1 MNQWFISTSAA
12 FNPNIKMP
20 NSASFISSD
29 KKKEIL
35 KTIDVLSFFHE
46 STLERLAQESKEIPL
61 KPETVVF
68 NEGDPGSAMYIVLEG
83 EILIYQGDKSLTSMM
98 PGTFFGEMSL
108 IESRPRTA
116 GARALVSS
124 VLLEISETQF
134 QEYFATQPRALMA
147 IMKTLSARSR
157 KISTGLAS
165 STVSKTE
172 SNAGD
177 PLQHAIP
184 SLDEYYREVLVF
196 HPQTFQFIKAN
207 SLACVDTGFT
217 PEEIKQKTFIELAP
231 NMDPKKLSQMC
242 DSLINKIRP
251 MVSFETAFNRKDGSS
266 YPAECKL
273 QLVEPK
279 DSDSE
284 ILVWVQ
290 DLTERKQMENTIRQ
304 MAYYDSLTGLPN
316 RNLLNDRLAVAL
328 ANASRSN
335 QKVAILFLD
344 LDHFKTINDSLGHDA
359 GDHLLQQVSLRIK
372 KTLRKQDTIAR
383 MGGDEFIILIPGL
396 TDTDH
401 TARLAEKILDA
412 VTPVFKIGDN
422 ELYIGCS
429 IGISIFPD
437 DGMEI
442 KTLLKNSDL
451 AMYRAKEKGRNTFQ
465 LYTPAM
471 NFKAMERLAVE
482 KNLRKALDRE
492 EFELYYQP
500 KINLKSGQIAGME
513 ALIRWDSP
521 ELGMVMPNQFI
532 PIAEEIRLIIQMG
545 HWVLITACRQ
555 AKMWQE
561 AGLPQIPMSVN
572 LSVVQFTHPNL
583 VSEIRKI
590 LKQTNIPPHLLE
602 LEVTESVLMQD
613 TTLAVSILK
622 KLSELGIKIS
632 IDDFGT
638 GFSSLNYLKNLPL
651 DYLKIDQTFIKDF
664 NLRTNYA
671 ITKAIVTL
679 AQSLDMKTI
688 AEGVETEEQRKFLM
702 ELNCDEAQG
711 YLFSK
716 PIPKEEMGE
725 LLRTGKKF

>member
-1 MNQWFISTSAA
+1 
-12 FNPNIKMP
+12 MP
-20 NSASFISSD
+20 NSASFISPD

-46 STLERLAQESKEIPL
+46 STLERLAQESKEISL
-61 KPETVVF
+61 KSETVIF
-68 NEGDPGSAMYIVLEG
+68 NEGDPGNAMYIVLEG
-83 EILIYQGDKSLTSMM
+83 EILIYQGDKFLASML

-116 GARALVSS
+116 GARALVPS
-124 VLLEISETQF
+124 VLLEINEPQF
-134 QEYFATQPRALMA
+134 QEYFATQPKALMA

-157 KISTGLAS
+157 KISTELAS
-165 STVSKTE
+165 SPAPKTK
-172 SNAGD
+172 SNEDD
-177 PLQHAIP
+177 PSQNVIP
-184 SLDEYYREVLVF
+184 SLDEHYREVLVIQ
-196 HPQTFQFIKAN
+196 PQTFQFIKAN
-207 SLACVDTGFT
+207 SLACVGTGFT
-217 PEEIKQKTFIELAP
+217 PEEMKQKTFIELAP
-231 NMDPKKLSQMC
+231 NLDPKRLSRMC
-242 DSLINKIRP
+242 DSLVNKIRP
-251 MVSFETAFNRKDGSS
+251 MVSFETIFKRKNGST

-279 DSDSE
+279 DSVLE

-290 DLTERKQMENTIRQ
+290 DISERKQMENTIRQ

-328 ANASRSN
+328 ANASRNN
-335 QKVAILFLD
+335 QMVAILFLD
-344 LDHFKTINDSLGHDA
+344 LDHFKTINDSLGHEA
-359 GDHLLQQVSLRIK
+359 GDQLLQQVSLRIK
-372 KTLRKQDTIAR
+372 GILRKQDTVAR
-383 MGGDEFIILIPGL
+383 MGGDEFIVLIPGL
-396 TDTDH
+396 MDSNH
-401 TARLAEKILDA
+401 TARVAEKILDSLA
-412 VTPVFKIGDN
+412 PAFKIGDN
-422 ELYIGCS
+422 ELFIGCS

-465 LYTPAM
+465 LYTPVM

-492 EFELYYQP
+492 EFELHYQP

-532 PIAEEIRLIIQMG
+532 PIAEETRLIIQMG
-545 HWVLITACRQ
+545 HWVLLTACRQ
-555 AKMWQE
+555 AKKWQE
-561 AGLPQIPMSVN
+561 AGLPQVSISVN

-583 VSEIRKI
+583 VSEISGV
-590 LKQTNIPPHLLE
+590 LKQTKIPPHQLE

-613 TTLAVSILK
+613 TTLAVSILN

-638 GFSSLNYLKNLPL
+638 GFSSLNYLKNLPV

-664 NLRTNYA
+664 NLQTNSA

-679 AQSLDMKTI
+679 AQSLNMKTI

-716 PIPKEEMGE
+716 PLTKDEMGE

>member
-1 MNQWFISTSAA
+1 MS
-12 FNPNIKMP
+12 
-20 NSASFISSD
+20 NSNSFISSE
-29 KKKEIL
+29 KKNEIL

-61 KPETVVF
+61 KPEDVIF

-83 EILIYQGDKSLTSMM
+83 EVLIYQGDNPLTNML

-116 GARALVSS
+116 GARALIPS
-124 VLLEISETQF
+124 VLLEINETQF
-134 QEYFATQPRALMA
+134 QEYFSTQPQALMA

-157 KISTGLAS
+157 KISTGLVSS
-165 STVSKTE
+165 ST
-172 SNAGD
+172 SNVKPDEDD
-177 PLQHAIP
+177 PSQQFIS
-184 SLDEYYREVLVF
+184 SLDENYREVLVF
-196 HPQTFQFIKAN
+196 QPQTFQFIKAN
-207 SLACVDTGFT
+207 SLACVDTGFS
-217 PEEIKQKTFIELAP
+217 PQEMKQKTFIELAP
-231 NMDPKKLSQMC
+231 SLDSQKLSRMC

-251 MVSFETAFNRKDGSS
+251 MVSFETTFNRKDGSS

-273 QLVEPK
+273 QLVEPTG
-279 DSDSE
+279 SDSE
-284 ILVWVQ
+284 ILLWVQ

-328 ANASRSN
+328 ANSSRN
-335 QKVAILFLD
+335 NHKVAILFLD
-344 LDHFKTINDSLGHDA
+344 LDHFKTINDSLGHET
-359 GDHLLQQVSLRIK
+359 GDQLLQQVSLRIK
-372 KTLRKQDTIAR
+372 GVLRKQDTIAR

-412 VTPVFKIGDN
+412 ITPVFKIGDN

-437 DGMEI
+437 DGTEI

-465 LYTPAM
+465 LYTPSM

-492 EFELYYQP
+492 EFELHYQP

-521 ELGMVMPNQFI
+521 ELGMVMPSQFI
-532 PIAEEIRLIIQMG
+532 HIAEETRLIIQMG
-545 HWVLITACRQ
+545 HWVLLTACRQ
-555 AKMWQE
+555 AKQWQSE
-561 AGLPQIPMSVN
+561 GLPQIPISVN

-583 VSEIRKI
+583 VSEISKVI
-590 LKQTNIPPHLLE
+590 KQTNTQPHNLE
-602 LEVTESVLMQD
+602 LEITESVLMQD
-613 TTLAVSILK
+613 TTLAVSILN

-638 GFSSLNYLKNLPL
+638 GFSSLNYLKNLPM

-664 NLRTNYA
+664 NLQTNSA

-679 AQSLDMKTI
+679 AQSLNMKTI
-688 AEGVETEEQRKFLM
+688 AEGVETEEQKEFLK

-716 PIPKEEMGE
+716 PLSKDKMGE
-725 LLRTGKKF
+725 LLRSGKKFQEN

>member
-1 MNQWFISTSAA
+1 MPSSTS
-12 FNPNIKMP
+12 
-20 NSASFISSD
+20 SISSD
-29 KKKEIL
+29 QKKEIL

-46 STLERLAQESKEIPL
+46 STLERLAQESKEISL
-61 KPETVVF
+61 KSETLVF
-68 NEGDPGSAMYIVLEG
+68 SEGDPGSAMYIVLKG
-83 EILIYQGDKSLTSMM
+83 EILIYQGDKALTSML

-116 GARALVSS
+116 GARALVPS

-134 QEYFATQPRALMA
+134 QEYFATQPQALMA

-157 KISTGLAS
+157 KISTGLVSS
-165 STVSKTE
+165 STSDRDSKKE
-172 SNAGD
+172 D
-177 PLQHAIP
+177 PTQSIASP
-184 SLDEYYREVLVF
+184 LDEYYREVLVIQ
-196 HPQTFQFIKAN
+196 PKTFQFIKAN
-207 SLACVDTGFT
+207 FLACVDTGFT
-217 PEEIKQKTFIELAP
+217 PEEIKKKTFIELAP
-231 NMDPKKLSQMC
+231 NLDPKKLSQMC
-242 DSLINKIRP
+242 ESLINKIRP
-251 MVSFETAFNRKDGSS
+251 MVSFETTINRKDGSS

-279 DSDSE
+279 KSHSE

-290 DLTERKQMENTIRQ
+290 DITERKQMENTIRQ

-328 ANASRSN
+328 ANASRNN

-344 LDHFKTINDSLGHDA
+344 LDHFKTINDSLGHEA
-359 GDHLLQQVSLRIK
+359 GDQLLQQVSLRIK
-372 KTLRKQDTIAR
+372 KVLRKQDTIAR
-383 MGGDEFIILIPGL
+383 MGGDEFIVLIPGL

-412 VTPVFKIGDN
+412 VTPPMKIGDN

-500 KINLKSGQIAGME
+500 KVNLSTGKIAGME

-521 ELGMVMPNQFI
+521 ELGLVMPDQFI
-532 PIAEEIRLIIQMG
+532 PIAEETRLIIQMG
-545 HWVLITACRQ
+545 HWVLVTACRQ

-561 AGLPQIPMSVN
+561 AGLPEIHISVN

-583 VSEIRKI
+583 VSEISKV
-590 LKQTNIPPHLLE
+590 LKKTKFLPQYLE
-602 LEVTESVLMQD
+602 LEITESVLMQD
-613 TTLAVSILK
+613 TTLAVSILN

-651 DYLKIDQTFIKDF
+651 DYLKIDQTFVKDF
-664 NLRTNYA
+664 SLQTNAA
-671 ITKAIVTL
+671 ITKAVVTL
-679 AQSLDMKTI
+679 AQSLNMKTI
-688 AEGVETEEQRKFLM
+688 AEGVETEEQRKFLT
-702 ELNCDEAQG
+702 ELSCDEAQG

-716 PIPKEEMGE
+716 PLSKDEMEE
-725 LLRTGKKF
+725 LLKSGKIF

>member
-1 MNQWFISTSAA
+1 
-12 FNPNIKMP
+12 MP
-20 NSASFISSD
+20 NSASFLSSN

-46 STLERLAQESKEIPL
+46 STLERLAQESKEISL
-61 KPETVVF
+61 KPETLVF
-68 NEGDPGSAMYIVLEG
+68 SEGDPGSAMYIVLKG
-83 EILIYQGDKSLTSMM
+83 EILIYQGDKSLTNML

-116 GARALVSS
+116 GARALVPS

-134 QEYFATQPRALMA
+134 QEYFATQPQALMA

-165 STVSKTE
+165 SK
-172 SNAGD
+172 NDDLAQD
-177 PLQHAIP
+177 IIP
-184 SLDEYYREVLVF
+184 SLDEYYREVLVID
-196 HPQTFQFIKAN
+196 PQTFQFIKAN
-207 SLACVDTGFT
+207 SLACVDTGYT
-217 PEEIKQKTFIELAP
+217 PEEIKKKTFIEVAP
-231 NMDPKKLSQMC
+231 GLDPKKLNQMC

-251 MVSFETAFNRKDGSS
+251 MVSFETAINRKDGST

-279 DSDSE
+279 NSQSE

-290 DLTERKQMENTIRQ
+290 DITERKQMENTIRQ

-328 ANASRSN
+328 ANASRNN

-344 LDHFKTINDSLGHDA
+344 LDHFKTINDSLGHEA
-359 GDHLLQQVSLRIK
+359 GDQLLQQVSMRIK
-372 KTLRKQDTIAR
+372 KVLRKQDTIAR

-412 VTPVFKIGDN
+412 VTPVLKIGDN

-492 EFELYYQP
+492 EFELHYQP
-500 KINLKSGQIAGME
+500 KINLKSGEIAGME

-521 ELGMVMPNQFI
+521 ELGLVMPHQFI
-532 PIAEEIRLIIQMG
+532 PIAEETRLIIQMG
-545 HWVLITACRQ
+545 HWVLVTACRQ
-555 AKMWQE
+555 AKIWQE
-561 AGLPQIPMSVN
+561 SGFPQIPISVN

-583 VSEIRKI
+583 VSEISKV
-590 LKQTNIPPHLLE
+590 LKQTKFAPHHLE
-602 LEVTESVLMQD
+602 LEITESVLMQD
-613 TTLAVSILK
+613 TTLAVSILN

-651 DYLKIDQTFIKDF
+651 DYLKIDQTFIKDY
-664 NLRTNYA
+664 NLQTNSA

-679 AQSLDMKTI
+679 AQSLNMKTI
-688 AEGVETEEQRKFLM
+688 AEGVETEEQRKFLS

-716 PIPKEEMGE
+716 PVSKDEMGE
-725 LLRTGKKF
+725 LLRTGGKF

>member
-1 MNQWFISTSAA
+1 MHDPASTISPAR
-12 FNPNIKMP
+12 
-20 NSASFISSD
+20 
-29 KKKEIL
+29 KKEIL

-46 STLERLAQESKEIPL
+46 STLERLAQESREL
-61 KPETVVF
+61 SLEPETLVF
-68 NEGDPGSAMYIVLEG
+68 SEGDSGSAMYIVLKG
-83 EILIYQGDKSLTSMM
+83 EILIYQGDKSLTSML

-116 GARALVSS
+116 GARALVPSI
-124 VLLEISETQF
+124 LLEISETQF
-134 QEYFATQPRALMA
+134 QDYFATQPQALMA

-157 KISTGLAS
+157 KISTGLVS
-165 STVSKTE
+165 STSSE
-172 SNAGD
+172 ADSNSAKQT
-177 PLQHAIP
+177 PSP
-184 SLDEYYREVLVF
+184 SLDEYYREVLVVE
-196 HPQTFQFIKAN
+196 PQTFKFIKAN

-217 PEEIKQKTFIELAP
+217 PEEIKNKTFLELAP
-231 NMDPKKLSQMC
+231 SLDLKKLSQMC

-251 MVSFETAFNRKDGSS
+251 MVSFETTFLRKDGSS

-279 DSDSE
+279 KSHSE

-290 DLTERKQMENTIRQ
+290 DITERKQMENTIRQ

-328 ANASRSN
+328 ANASRNN

-344 LDHFKTINDSLGHDA
+344 LDHFKTINDSLGHEA
-359 GDHLLQQVSLRIK
+359 GDQLLQQVSLRIK
-372 KTLRKQDTIAR
+372 KVLRKQDTIAR

-396 TDTDH
+396 IDTDH
-401 TARLAEKILDA
+401 TARLAQKILDA
-412 VTPVFKIGDN
+412 VTPPLKIGDN

-500 KINLKSGQIAGME
+500 KINLKSGRIAGME

-521 ELGMVMPNQFI
+521 ELGLVMPQQFI
-532 PIAEEIRLIIQMG
+532 SIAEETRLIIQMG
-545 HWVLITACRQ
+545 HWVLVTACQQ
-555 AKMWQE
+555 ARMWQE
-561 AGLPQIPMSVN
+561 AGLPQLPVSVN
-572 LSVVQFTHPNL
+572 LSVIQFTHPNL
-583 VSEIRKI
+583 VSEISKV
-590 LKQTNIPPHLLE
+590 LSQAKFPPDYLE
-602 LEVTESVLMQD
+602 LEITESVLMQD
-613 TTLAVSILK
+613 TTLAVSILN
-622 KLSELGIKIS
+622 KLSERGIKIS

-638 GFSSLNYLKNLPL
+638 GFSSLNYIKNLPL
-651 DYLKIDQTFIKDF
+651 DSLKIDQTFVKDF
-664 NLRTNYA
+664 NLQTNAA
-671 ITKAIVTL
+671 ITKAVVTL
-679 AQSLDMKTI
+679 AQSLNMKTV
-688 AEGVETEEQRKFLM
+688 AEGVETKEQRKFLT

-716 PIPKEEMGE
+716 PLSRDEMGE
-725 LLRTGKKF
+725 LLRSEKKF

>member
-1 MNQWFISTSAA
+1 
-12 FNPNIKMP
+12 
-20 NSASFISSD
+20 
-29 KKKEIL
+29 
-35 KTIDVLSFFHE
+35 
-46 STLERLAQESKEIPL
+46 
-61 KPETVVF
+61 
-68 NEGDPGSAMYIVLEG
+68 
-83 EILIYQGDKSLTSMM
+83 
-98 PGTFFGEMSL
+98 
-108 IESRPRTA
+108 
-116 GARALVSS
+116 
-124 VLLEISETQF
+124 
-134 QEYFATQPRALMA
+134 
-147 IMKTLSARSR
+147 
-157 KISTGLAS
+157 
-165 STVSKTE
+165 
-172 SNAGD
+172 
-177 PLQHAIP
+177 
-184 SLDEYYREVLVF
+184 VLVF
-196 HPQTFQFIKAN
+196 QPQTFQFIKAN
-207 SLACVDTGFT
+207 SLACVDTGFS
-217 PEEIKQKTFIELAP
+217 PEEMKQKTFVELAP
-231 NMDPKKLSQMC
+231 SLDPQKLSRMC

-251 MVSFETAFNRKDGSS
+251 MVSFETTFNRKDGTS

-279 DSDSE
+279 GSDSE
-284 ILVWVQ
+284 ILLWVQ

-328 ANASRSN
+328 ANSSRNN

-344 LDHFKTINDSLGHDA
+344 LDHFKTINDSLGHET
-359 GDHLLQQVSLRIK
+359 GDQLLQQVSLRIK
-372 KTLRKQDTIAR
+372 RVLRKQDTIAR

-396 TDTDH
+396 TETDH

-412 VTPVFKIGDN
+412 ITPVFKIGDN

-437 DGMEI
+437 DGTEI

-465 LYTPAM
+465 LYTPSM

-500 KINLKSGQIAGME
+500 KINLESGQIAGME

-521 ELGMVMPNQFI
+521 ELGMVMPSQFI
-532 PIAEEIRLIIQMG
+532 HIAEETRLIIQMG
-545 HWVLITACRQ
+545 HWVLLTACRQ
-555 AKMWQE
+555 AKQWQSE
-561 AGLPQIPMSVN
+561 GLPQIPISVN

-583 VSEIRKI
+583 VSEINKVI
-590 LKQTNIPPHLLE
+590 NQTNTQPHNLE
-602 LEVTESVLMQD
+602 LEITESVLMQD
-613 TTLAVSILK
+613 TTLAVSILN

-638 GFSSLNYLKNLPL
+638 GFSSLNYLKNLPI

-664 NLRTNYA
+664 NLQTNSA

-679 AQSLDMKTI
+679 AQSLNMKTI
-688 AEGVETEEQRKFLM
+688 AEGVETEEQKKFLK

-716 PIPKEEMGE
+716 PLPKDEMGE
-725 LLRTGKKF
+725 LLRSRKNFQET

>member
-1 MNQWFISTSAA
+1 MS
-12 FNPNIKMP
+12 
-20 NSASFISSD
+20 NSASSISSR

-46 STLERLAQESKEIPL
+46 STLERLAQESKEISL
-61 KPETVVF
+61 KPETLVF
-68 NEGDPGSAMYIVLEG
+68 SEGDSGGAMYIVLKG
-83 EILIYQGDKSLTSMM
+83 EILIYQGEKALTNML

-116 GARALVSS
+116 GARALVPSI
-124 VLLEISETQF
+124 LLEINETQF
-134 QEYFATQPRALMA
+134 QEYFATQPQALMA

-157 KISTGLAS
+157 KISTGLVS
-165 STVSKTE
+165 SATPKTE
-172 SNAGD
+172 SHKDNST
-177 PLQHAIP
+177 P
-184 SLDEYYREVLVF
+184 SLDEYYREVLVLE
-196 HPQTFQFIKAN
+196 PQTFQFIKAN
-207 SLACVDTGFT
+207 ALACVDTGFT
-217 PEEIKQKTFIELAP
+217 PEEIKEKTFIELAP
-231 NMDPKKLSQMC
+231 SLDPNKLRQMC

-251 MVSFETAFNRKDGSS
+251 IVSFETVFIRKDGSA

-273 QLVEPK
+273 QLVQSKSPNP
-279 DSDSE
+279 E

-290 DLTERKQMENTIRQ
+290 DVTERKQMEDTIRQ

-328 ANASRSN
+328 ANASRN
-335 QKVAILFLD
+335 NHKVAILFLD
-344 LDHFKTINDSLGHDA
+344 LDHFKTINDSLGHEA
-359 GDHLLQQVSLRIK
+359 GDQLLQQVSLRIK
-372 KTLRKQDTIAR
+372 EVLRKQDTIAR

-401 TARLAEKILDA
+401 TARLAQKILDA
-412 VTPVFKIGDN
+412 VTPVLKIGDN

-451 AMYRAKEKGRNTFQ
+451 AMYRAKEKGRNTFE
-465 LYTPAM
+465 LYTPSM

-492 EFELYYQP
+492 EFELHYQP

-521 ELGMVMPNQFI
+521 ELGLVMPNQFI
-532 PIAEEIRLIIQMG
+532 PIAEETRLIIQMG
-545 HWVLITACRQ
+545 HWVLLTACRQ
-555 AKMWQE
+555 ARKWRE
-561 AGLPQIPMSVN
+561 AGLPQLPISVN

-583 VSEIRKI
+583 VSEISKV
-590 LKQTNIPPHLLE
+590 LKQTDFPPHHLE
-602 LEVTESVLMQD
+602 LELTESVLMQD
-613 TTLAVSILK
+613 TTLAVSILN
-622 KLSELGIKIS
+622 KLSHLGIKIS

-638 GFSSLNYLKNLPL
+638 GYSSLNYLKNLPL

-664 NLRTNYA
+664 SLKTNSA

-688 AEGVETEEQRKFLM
+688 AEGVEIEEQRKFLT

-716 PIPKEEMGE
+716 PIARDAMEA

>member
-1 MNQWFISTSAA
+1 
-12 FNPNIKMP
+12 MP
-20 NSASFISSD
+20 NSTPFISSD
-29 KKKEIL
+29 QKKEIL

-46 STLERLAQESKEIPL
+46 STLERLAQESKEISL
-61 KPETVVF
+61 EPESLVF
-68 NEGDPGSAMYIVLEG
+68 SEGDEGSAMYIVLKG
-83 EILIYQGDKSLTSMM
+83 EVLIYQGDKPLASMQ

-116 GARALVSS
+116 GARALVPSL
-124 VLLEISETQF
+124 LLEISEAQF
-134 QEYFATQPRALMA
+134 QEYFATQPQALMA

-157 KISTGLAS
+157 KISTGLTSAI
-165 STVSKTE
+165 TRAKNSKNDG
-172 SNAGD
+172 SAQNV
-177 PLQHAIP
+177 IS
-184 SLDEYYREVLVF
+184 SLDEHYREVLTF
-196 HPQTFQFIKAN
+196 HPKTFQFIKAN
-207 SLACVDTGFT
+207 SLACLDTGFT
-217 PEEIKQKTFIELAP
+217 PEEIAQKSFIELAP
-231 NMDPKKLSQMC
+231 SLDPHKLGQMC
-242 DSLINKIRP
+242 DSLLNKIRP
-251 MVSFETAFNRKDGSS
+251 MISFETTFTRKDGST

-273 QLVEPK
+273 QLIK
-279 DSDSE
+279 SGSSKSE

-290 DLTERKQMENTIRQ
+290 DISERKQMENTIRQ

-328 ANASRSN
+328 ANAARDN
-335 QKVAILFLD
+335 HKVAILFLD
-344 LDHFKTINDSLGHDA
+344 LDHFKTINDSLGHEA
-359 GDHLLQQVSLRIK
+359 GDQLLQQVSLRIK
-372 KTLRKQDTIAR
+372 NVLRKQDTIAR

-412 VTPVFKIGDN
+412 ITPVMKIGDN

-451 AMYRAKEKGRNTFQ
+451 AMYRAKEKGRNTFE

-492 EFELYYQP
+492 EFELHYQP
-500 KINLKSGQIAGME
+500 KVNLKSGQIVGME

-521 ELGMVMPNQFI
+521 ELGMVMPHQFI
-532 PIAEEIRLIIQMG
+532 PIAEETRLIIQMG
-545 HWVLITACRQ
+545 HWVLLTACRQ
-555 AKMWQE
+555 IQTWRE
-561 AGLPQIPMSVN
+561 AGLPQMPISVN

-583 VSEIRKI
+583 VSEISRV
-590 LKQTNIPPHLLE
+590 LKQTKFPPQFLE
-602 LEVTESVLMQD
+602 LEITESVLMQD
-613 TTLAVSILK
+613 TTLAVSILN
-622 KLSELGIKIS
+622 KLSEVGIKIS

-651 DYLKIDQTFIKDF
+651 DYLKIDQTFVKDY
-664 NLRTNYA
+664 NLRTNSA

-679 AQSLDMKTI
+679 AQSLNMKTI
-688 AEGVETEEQRKFLM
+688 AEGVETKEQREFLA

-716 PIPKEEMGE
+716 PISSDEMKK
-725 LLRTGKKF
+725 LLQTGNKF

>member
-1 MNQWFISTSAA
+1 
-12 FNPNIKMP
+12 
-20 NSASFISSD
+20 
-29 KKKEIL
+29 
-35 KTIDVLSFFHE
+35 
-46 STLERLAQESKEIPL
+46 LA
-61 KPETVVF
+61 
-68 NEGDPGSAMYIVLEG
+68 
-83 EILIYQGDKSLTSMM
+83 
-98 PGTFFGEMSL
+98 
-108 IESRPRTA
+108 
-116 GARALVSS
+116 
-124 VLLEISETQF
+124 
-134 QEYFATQPRALMA
+134 
-147 IMKTLSARSR
+147 
-157 KISTGLAS
+157 
-165 STVSKTE
+165 
-172 SNAGD
+172 
-177 PLQHAIP
+177 P
-184 SLDEYYREVLVF
+184 SLD
-196 HPQTFQFIKAN
+196 PQ
-207 SLACVDTGFT
+207 
-217 PEEIKQKTFIELAP
+217 
-231 NMDPKKLSQMC
+231 KLSRMC

-251 MVSFETAFNRKDGSS
+251 MVSFETTFNRKDGTS

-279 DSDSE
+279 GSDSE
-284 ILVWVQ
+284 ILLWVQ

-328 ANASRSN
+328 ANSSRNN

-344 LDHFKTINDSLGHDA
+344 LDHFKTINDSLGHET
-359 GDHLLQQVSLRIK
+359 GDQLLQQVSLRIK
-372 KTLRKQDTIAR
+372 RVLRKQDTIAR

-396 TDTDH
+396 TETDH

-412 VTPVFKIGDN
+412 ITPVFKIGDN

-437 DGMEI
+437 DGTEI

-465 LYTPAM
+465 LYTPSM

-500 KINLKSGQIAGME
+500 KINLESGQIAGME

-521 ELGMVMPNQFI
+521 ELGMVMPSQFI
-532 PIAEEIRLIIQMG
+532 HIAEETRLIIQMG
-545 HWVLITACRQ
+545 HWVLLTACRQ
-555 AKMWQE
+555 AKQWQSE
-561 AGLPQIPMSVN
+561 GLPQIPISVN

-583 VSEIRKI
+583 VSEINKVI
-590 LKQTNIPPHLLE
+590 NQTNTQPHNLE
-602 LEVTESVLMQD
+602 LEITESVLMQD
-613 TTLAVSILK
+613 TTLAVSILN

-638 GFSSLNYLKNLPL
+638 GFSSLNYLKNLPI

-664 NLRTNYA
+664 NLQTNSA

-679 AQSLDMKTI
+679 AQSLNMKTI
-688 AEGVETEEQRKFLM
+688 AEGVETEEQKEFLK

-716 PIPKEEMGE
+716 PLSKDKMDE
-725 LLRTGKKF
+725 LLRSGKKFEES

>member
-1 MNQWFISTSAA
+1 
-12 FNPNIKMP
+12 
-20 NSASFISSD
+20 
-29 KKKEIL
+29 
-35 KTIDVLSFFHE
+35 
-46 STLERLAQESKEIPL
+46 
-61 KPETVVF
+61 
-68 NEGDPGSAMYIVLEG
+68 
-83 EILIYQGDKSLTSMM
+83 
-98 PGTFFGEMSL
+98 
-108 IESRPRTA
+108 
-116 GARALVSS
+116 
-124 VLLEISETQF
+124 
-134 QEYFATQPRALMA
+134 MA

-157 KISTGLAS
+157 KISTGLS
-165 STVSKTE
+165 SSSESK
-172 SNAGD
+172 NGD
-177 PLQHAIP
+177 SEQDVIP
-184 SLDEYYREVLVF
+184 SLDEYYREVLVI
-196 HPQTFQFIKAN
+196 HPKTFQFIKAN
-207 SLACVDTGFT
+207 SLACADTGYT
-217 PEEIKQKTFIELAP
+217 PEEIKKKTFIEIAP
-231 NMDPKKLSQMC
+231 NLDPNKLGQMC
-242 DSLINKIRP
+242 DSIINKIRP
-251 MVSFETAFNRKDGSS
+251 MVSFETTINRKGGSN

-279 DSDSE
+279 NSQSE

-290 DLTERKQMENTIRQ
+290 DITERKQMENTIRQ

-328 ANASRSN
+328 ANASRNN

-344 LDHFKTINDSLGHDA
+344 LDHFKTINDSLGHEA
-359 GDHLLQQVSLRIK
+359 GDQLLQQVSLRIK
-372 KTLRKQDTIAR
+372 NILRKQDTIAR

-401 TARLAEKILDA
+401 TARLAEKILDT
-412 VTPVFKIGDN
+412 VTPALKIGDN

-492 EFELYYQP
+492 EFELHYQP
-500 KINLKSGQIAGME
+500 KINLKTGQIAGME

-521 ELGMVMPNQFI
+521 ELGMVMPHQFI
-532 PIAEEIRLIIQMG
+532 HIAEETRLIIQMG
-545 HWVLITACRQ
+545 HWVLVTACRQ
-555 AKMWQE
+555 AKIWHE
-561 AGLPQIPMSVN
+561 AGLPNIPISVN

-583 VSEIRKI
+583 VSEISKV
-590 LKQTNIPPHLLE
+590 LKQTKFDPKNLE
-602 LEVTESVLMQD
+602 LEITESVLMQD
-613 TTLAVSILK
+613 TTLAVSILN

-651 DYLKIDQTFIKDF
+651 DYLKIDQTFVKDF
-664 NLRTNYA
+664 SLQTNSA

-679 AQSLDMKTI
+679 AQSLNMKTI
-688 AEGVETEEQRKFLM
+688 AEGVETKDQRNFLS
-702 ELNCDEAQG
+702 ELKCDEAQG
-711 YLFSK
+711 FLFSEPVSK
-716 PIPKEEMGE
+716 DEME
-725 LLRTGKKF
+725 KLLRNGKIF

>member
-1 MNQWFISTSAA
+1 
-12 FNPNIKMP
+12 MP

-29 KKKEIL
+29 QKKEIL
-35 KTIDVLSFFHE
+35 KTIDLLSFFHE
-46 STLERLAQESKEIPL
+46 STLERLAQESKEISL
-61 KPETVVF
+61 KPETLVF
-68 NEGDPGSAMYIVLEG
+68 SEGDSGNAMYIVLKG
-83 EILIYQGDKSLTSMM
+83 EILIYQGDKSLTNML

-116 GARALVSS
+116 GARALIPS

-134 QEYFATQPRALMA
+134 QEYFATQPQALMA

-157 KISTGLAS
+157 KISTGLVS
-165 STVSKTE
+165 SATSKKANEIKPTQ
-172 SNAGD
+172 NV
-177 PLQHAIP
+177 IP
-184 SLDEYYREVLVF
+184 SLDEYYREVLVIQ
-196 HPQTFQFIKAN
+196 PKTFQFIKAN

-217 PEEIKQKTFIELAP
+217 PEEIKEKTFIELAP
-231 NMDPKKLSQMC
+231 TLDPKKLGQMC
-242 DSLINKIRP
+242 DSIINKIRP
-251 MVSFETAFNRKDGSS
+251 IVSFETTFKRKDGST

-279 DSDSE
+279 DSHSE

-290 DLTERKQMENTIRQ
+290 DITERKQMEDTIRE

-328 ANASRSN
+328 ANASRN
-335 QKVAILFLD
+335 NHKVAILFLD
-344 LDHFKTINDSLGHDA
+344 LDHFKTINDSLGHEA
-359 GDHLLQQVSLRIK
+359 GDQLLQQVSLRIK
-372 KTLRKQDTIAR
+372 EVLRKQDTIAR

-412 VTPVFKIGDN
+412 VTPVLKIGDN

-465 LYTPAM
+465 LYTPSM

-492 EFELYYQP
+492 EFELHYQP
-500 KINLKSGQIAGME
+500 KINLKTGQIAGME

-532 PIAEEIRLIIQMG
+532 PIAEETRLIIQMG
-545 HWVLITACRQ
+545 HWVLVTACRQ
-555 AKMWQE
+555 SRLWQE
-561 AGLPQIPMSVN
+561 AGLPQMPVSIN
-572 LSVVQFTHPNL
+572 LSAVQFTHPNL
-583 VSEIRKI
+583 VSEISKV
-590 LKQTNIPPHLLE
+590 LKQTKFPPHHLE
-602 LEVTESVLMQD
+602 LELTESVLMQD
-613 TTLAVSILK
+613 TTLAVSILN
-622 KLSELGIKIS
+622 KLSKLGIKIS

-664 NLRTNYA
+664 ALQTNSA

-679 AQSLDMKTI
+679 AQSLNMKTI
-688 AEGVETEEQRKFLM
+688 AEGVETEEQRKFLAG
-702 ELNCDEAQG
+702 LNCDEAQG

-716 PIPKEEMGE
+716 PISKDEMEE

>member
-1 MNQWFISTSAA
+1 MSDSA
-12 FNPNIKMP
+12 P
-20 NSASFISSD
+20 FISSD

-46 STLERLAQESKEIPL
+46 STLERLAQESKEITL
-61 KPETVVF
+61 NSETVIF
-68 NEGDPGSAMYIVLEG
+68 NEGDPGGAMYIVLEG
-83 EILIYQGDKSLTSMM
+83 EILIFQGEKSLTSMA

-108 IESRPRTA
+108 IESCPRTA
-116 GARALVSS
+116 GARALVPS
-124 VLLEISETQF
+124 VLMEINETQF
-134 QEYFATQPRALMA
+134 QEYFATQPKALMA

-165 STVSKTE
+165 STTPKTE
-172 SNAGD
+172 SDNAD
-177 PLQHAIP
+177 PAQNVIP

-196 HPQTFQFIKAN
+196 QPQTFQFIKAN

-217 PEEIKQKTFIELAP
+217 PEEIQEKTFIELAP
-231 NMDPKKLSQMC
+231 NLDPKKLNQMC

-251 MVSFETAFNRKDGSS
+251 MVSFETAFQRKDGSN
-266 YPAECKL
+266 YPTECKL

-279 DSDSE
+279 NSETE

-290 DLTERKQMENTIRQ
+290 DITERKQMENTIRQ

-328 ANASRSN
+328 ANASRSG

-344 LDHFKTINDSLGHDA
+344 LDHFKTINDSLGHEA
-359 GDHLLQQVSLRIK
+359 GDQLLQQVSLRIK
-372 KTLRKQDTIAR
+372 ETLRKQDTIAR
-383 MGGDEFIILIPGL
+383 IGGDEFIILIPGL

-412 VTPVFKIGDN
+412 ITPMFRIGDN
-422 ELYIGCS
+422 ELHIGCS

-437 DGMEI
+437 DGIEI

-500 KINLKSGQIAGME
+500 KINLQTGQIAGME

-521 ELGMVMPNQFI
+521 ELGLVMPNQFI
-532 PIAEEIRLIIQMG
+532 PIAEETRLIIQLG
-545 HWVLITACRQ
+545 HWVLLTACRQ
-555 AKMWQE
+555 VKQWQD
-561 AGLPQIPMSVN
+561 AGLPQIPISVN

-583 VSEIRKI
+583 VSEIDKV
-590 LKQTNIPPHLLE
+590 LKQTKIPHHQLE
-602 LEVTESVLMQD
+602 MEITESVLMQD
-613 TTLAVSILK
+613 TALAVSILN
-622 KLSELGIKIS
+622 KLSALGIKIS

-638 GFSSLNYLKNLPL
+638 GFSSLNYIKNLPL

-664 NLRTNYA
+664 NLQTNSA

-679 AQSLDMKTI
+679 GQSLNMKTI
-688 AEGVETEEQRKFLM
+688 AEGVETEEQRNFLQ

-711 YLFSK
+711 FLFSK
-716 PIPKEEMGE
+716 PVPKDEMAE
-725 LLRTGKKF
+725 LLRTGRKF

>member
-1 MNQWFISTSAA
+1 
-12 FNPNIKMP
+12 MP
-20 NSASFISSD
+20 DSSSFISSE

-61 KPETVVF
+61 KPEAVVF
-68 NEGDPGSAMYIVLEG
+68 NEGDPGSAMYIVLQG
-83 EILIYQGDKSLTSMM
+83 EILIFQGDKSLTSMV
-98 PGTFFGEMSL
+98 PGMFFGEMSL

-165 STVSKTE
+165 STVSKME
-172 SNAGD
+172 SNDGD

-196 HPQTFQFIKAN
+196 NPQTYQFIKAN

-231 NMDPKKLSQMC
+231 NLDPKKLSQMC

-251 MVSFETAFNRKDGSS
+251 IVSFETTFNRKDGST

-273 QLVEPK
+273 QLVQSK
-279 DSDSE
+279 DSQPE

-290 DLTERKQMENTIRQ
+290 DLTERKQMENTIRE

-328 ANASRSN
+328 ANATRNN
-335 QKVAILFLD
+335 QMVAILFLD
-344 LDHFKTINDSLGHDA
+344 LDHFKTINDSLGHEA
-359 GDHLLQQVSLRIK
+359 GDQLLQQVSLRMK
-372 KTLRKQDTIAR
+372 DVLRKQDTIAR

-396 TDTDH
+396 TNSDH
-401 TARLAEKILDA
+401 TATLAAKILDSLA
-412 VTPVFKIGDN
+412 PAFKIGDN

-451 AMYRAKEKGRNTFQ
+451 AMYQAKEKGRNTFQ
-465 LYTPAM
+465 LYTPSM

-513 ALIRWDSP
+513 ALVRWDSP
-521 ELGMVMPNQFI
+521 ELGLVMPNQFI
-532 PIAEEIRLIIQMG
+532 PIAEETRLVIQLG
-545 HWVLITACRQ
+545 HWVLLTACRQ
-555 AKMWQE
+555 AKTWQE
-561 AGLPQIPMSVN
+561 AGLPQIPISVN

-583 VSEIRKI
+583 ASEISKV
-590 LKQTNIPPHLLE
+590 LKQTKIPPHQLE
-602 LEVTESVLMQD
+602 LEITESVLMQD

-622 KLSELGIKIS
+622 KLSEMGIKIS

-664 NLRTNYA
+664 SLRANSA

-716 PIPKEEMGE
+716 PIPRDEMGE

>member
-1 MNQWFISTSAA
+1 MS
-12 FNPNIKMP
+12 
-20 NSASFISSD
+20 NSVSFISSE
-29 KKKEIL
+29 KKNEIL

-46 STLERLAQESKEIPL
+46 STLERLAQESKEIRL
-61 KPETVVF
+61 KPEDVIF

-83 EILIYQGDKSLTSMM
+83 EILIYQGDNPLTNML

-116 GARALVSS
+116 GARALIPS
-124 VLLEISETQF
+124 VLLEINETQF
-134 QEYFATQPRALMA
+134 QEYFSTQPQALMA

-157 KISTGLAS
+157 KISTGLVS
-165 STVSKTE
+165 SAP
-172 SNAGD
+172 SNIKSDEDD
-177 PLQHAIP
+177 PSQQFIS
-184 SLDEYYREVLVF
+184 SLDEHYREVLVF
-196 HPQTFQFIKAN
+196 QPQTFQFIKAN
-207 SLACVDTGFT
+207 SLACVDTGFS
-217 PEEIKQKTFIELAP
+217 PEEMKQKTFVELAP
-231 NMDPKKLSQMC
+231 SLDPQKLSRMC

-251 MVSFETAFNRKDGSS
+251 MVSFETTFNRKDGSS

-273 QLVEPK
+273 QLVEPTG
-279 DSDSE
+279 SDSE
-284 ILVWVQ
+284 ILLWVQ
-290 DLTERKQMENTIRQ
+290 DLTERKQ
-304 MAYYDSLTGLPN
+304 
-316 RNLLNDRLAVAL
+316 
-328 ANASRSN
+328 
-335 QKVAILFLD
+335 ILFLD
-344 LDHFKTINDSLGHDA
+344 LDHFKTINDSLGHET
-359 GDHLLQQVSLRIK
+359 GDQLLQQVSLRIK
-372 KTLRKQDTIAR
+372 RVLRKQDTIAR

-396 TDTDH
+396 TETDH

-412 VTPVFKIGDN
+412 ITPVFKIGDN

-437 DGMEI
+437 DGTEI

-465 LYTPAM
+465 LYTPSM

-500 KINLKSGQIAGME
+500 KINLESGQIAGME

-521 ELGMVMPNQFI
+521 ELGMVMPSQFI
-532 PIAEEIRLIIQMG
+532 HIAEETRLIIQMG
-545 HWVLITACRQ
+545 HWVLLTACRQ
-555 AKMWQE
+555 AKQWQSE
-561 AGLPQIPMSVN
+561 GLPQIPISVN

-583 VSEIRKI
+583 VSEINKVI
-590 LKQTNIPPHLLE
+590 NQTNTQPHNLE
-602 LEVTESVLMQD
+602 LEITESVLMQD
-613 TTLAVSILK
+613 TTLAVSILS

-638 GFSSLNYLKNLPL
+638 GFSSLNYLKNLPI

-664 NLRTNYA
+664 NLQTNSA

-679 AQSLDMKTI
+679 AQSLNMKTI
-688 AEGVETEEQRKFLM
+688 AEGVETEEQKKFLK

-716 PIPKEEMGE
+716 PLPKDEMGE
-725 LLRTGKKF
+725 LLRSRKNFQET

>member
-1 MNQWFISTSAA
+1 
-12 FNPNIKMP
+12 
-20 NSASFISSD
+20 
-29 KKKEIL
+29 
-35 KTIDVLSFFHE
+35 
-46 STLERLAQESKEIPL
+46 
-61 KPETVVF
+61 
-68 NEGDPGSAMYIVLEG
+68 
-83 EILIYQGDKSLTSMM
+83 
-98 PGTFFGEMSL
+98 
-108 IESRPRTA
+108 
-116 GARALVSS
+116 
-124 VLLEISETQF
+124 
-134 QEYFATQPRALMA
+134 MA

-165 STVSKTE
+165 SPAAETN
-172 SNAGD
+172 SNDGD

-279 DSDSE
+279 DSHSE

-328 ANASRSN
+328 ANASRNN

-344 LDHFKTINDSLGHDA
+344 LDHFKTINDSLGHEA

-372 KTLRKQDTIAR
+372 GILRKQDTIAR

-396 TDTDH
+396 TDVDH

-465 LYTPAM
+465 LYTPSM

-521 ELGMVMPNQFI
+521 ELGLVMPNQFI
-532 PIAEEIRLIIQMG
+532 PIAEETRLIIQLG
-545 HWVLITACRQ
+545 HWVLLTACQQ
-555 AKMWQE
+555 AKSWQE
-561 AGLPQIPMSVN
+561 DGLPQIPISVN

-583 VSEIRKI
+583 VSEISRV
-590 LKQTNIPPHLLE
+590 LKQTKIPPHHLE
-602 LEVTESVLMQD
+602 LEITESVLMQD
-613 TTLAVSILK
+613 TTLAVSILN

-638 GFSSLNYLKNLPL
+638 GFSSLNYLKNLPM
-651 DYLKIDQTFIKDF
+651 DYLKIDQTFIQDF
-664 NLRTNYA
+664 NLQTNFA

-679 AQSLDMKTI
+679 AQSLNMKTI
-688 AEGVETEEQRKFLM
+688 AEGVETEQQRKFLV

-711 YLFSK
+711 FLFSK

-725 LLRTGKKF
+725 LLKTGKKF

>member
-1 MNQWFISTSAA
+1 
-12 FNPNIKMP
+12 MP
-20 NSASFISSD
+20 NSASFISFD
-29 KKKEIL
+29 QKKEIL

-46 STLERLAQESKEIPL
+46 STLERLAQESKEISL
-61 KPETVVF
+61 KPETLVF
-68 NEGDPGSAMYIVLEG
+68 SEGDPGSAMYIVLKG
-83 EILIYQGDKSLTSMM
+83 EILIYQGDKPLTSML

-116 GARALVSS
+116 GARALVPS

-134 QEYFATQPRALMA
+134 QEYFATQPQALMA

-157 KISTGLAS
+157 KISTGLVS
-165 STVSKTE
+165 STSPKTD
-172 SNAGD
+172 SQKDGSAQNV
-177 PLQHAIP
+177 IP
-184 SLDEYYREVLVF
+184 SLDEYYREVLVIQ
-196 HPQTFQFIKAN
+196 PQTFQFIKAN

-217 PEEIKQKTFIELAP
+217 PEEIKEKTFIELAP
-231 NMDPKKLSQMC
+231 SLDPKKLSQMC
-242 DSLINKIRP
+242 DSLVNKIRP
-251 MVSFETAFNRKDGSS
+251 MVSFETAFKRKDGDT
-266 YPAECKL
+266 YPVECKL
-273 QLVEPK
+273 QLVQSK
-279 DSDSE
+279 DSHSE

-290 DLTERKQMENTIRQ
+290 DITERKQMEDTIRQ

-328 ANASRSN
+328 ANASRNN
-335 QKVAILFLD
+335 QKLAILFLD
-344 LDHFKTINDSLGHDA
+344 LDHFKTINDSLGHEA
-359 GDHLLQQVSLRIK
+359 GDQLLQQVSLRIK
-372 KTLRKQDTIAR
+372 KVLRKQDTIAR

-412 VTPVFKIGDN
+412 VTPVMKIGDN

-492 EFELYYQP
+492 EFELHYQP

-521 ELGMVMPNQFI
+521 ELGLVMPHQFI
-532 PIAEEIRLIIQMG
+532 PIAEETRLIIQMG
-545 HWVLITACRQ
+545 HWVLVTACRQ
-555 AKMWQE
+555 AKIWQE
-561 AGLPQIPMSVN
+561 AGLPQMPISVN

-583 VSEIRKI
+583 VSEISRV
-590 LKQTNIPPHLLE
+590 LKQTKFSPHHLE
-602 LEVTESVLMQD
+602 LEITESVLMQD
-613 TTLAVSILK
+613 STLAVSILN
-622 KLSELGIKIS
+622 KLSERGIKIS

-664 NLRTNYA
+664 SLQTNSA

-679 AQSLDMKTI
+679 AQSLNMKTI
-688 AEGVETEEQRKFLM
+688 AEGVETEEQRKFLT

-716 PIPKEEMGE
+716 PLSKDKMEE

>member
-1 MNQWFISTSAA
+1 
-12 FNPNIKMP
+12 MP

-46 STLERLAQESKEIPL
+46 STLERLAQESKEISL
-61 KPETVVF
+61 KPETLVF
-68 NEGDPGSAMYIVLEG
+68 QEGDPGGAMYIVLSG
-83 EILIYQGDKSLTSMM
+83 EILIYQGDKSLTSMV

-116 GARALVSS
+116 GARALIPS

-165 STVSKTE
+165 STDLKE
-172 SNAGD
+172 GD

-231 NMDPKKLSQMC
+231 NLDPKKLSQMC

-279 DSDSE
+279 GSDSE

-328 ANASRSN
+328 ANASRNN

-344 LDHFKTINDSLGHDA
+344 LDHFKTINDSLGHEA
-359 GDHLLQQVSLRIK
+359 GDHLLQKVSLRIK
-372 KTLRKQDTIAR
+372 EILRKQDTIAR

-412 VTPVFKIGDN
+412 ITPVFKIGDN

-451 AMYRAKEKGRNTFQ
+451 AMYRAKERGRNTFQ
-465 LYTPAM
+465 LYTPSM

-492 EFELYYQP
+492 EFELYFQP
-500 KINLKSGQIAGME
+500 KISLKSGEIAGME

-521 ELGMVMPNQFI
+521 ELGIVMPNQFI
-532 PIAEEIRLIIQMG
+532 AIAEEIRLIIQMG
-545 HWVLITACRQ
+545 HWVLLTACQQ
-555 AKMWQE
+555 AKLWQE
-561 AGLPQIPMSVN
+561 AGLPQIPISVN

-583 VSEIRKI
+583 VSEISKI
-590 LKQTNIPPHLLE
+590 LNQTNIPPHHLE
-602 LEVTESVLMQD
+602 LEITESVLMQD

-622 KLSELGIKIS
+622 KLSDLGIKIS

-688 AEGVETEEQRKFLM
+688 AEGVETEEQRKFLV

-716 PIPKEEMGE
+716 PVPRDEMGE
-725 LLRTGKKF
+725 LLKSGKKF

>member
-1 MNQWFISTSAA
+1 MVHGYVNGTI
-12 FNPNIKMP
+12 PNIKMS
-20 NSASFISSD
+20 NSVSFISPD
-29 KKKEIL
+29 HKKEIL

-46 STLERLAQESKEIPL
+46 STLERLAQESKEISL
-61 KPETVVF
+61 ESESLVF
-68 NEGDPGSAMYIVLEG
+68 SEGDSGGAMYIVLKG
-83 EILIYQGDKSLTSMM
+83 EILIYQGDKSLTNML

-116 GARALVSS
+116 GARALVPSI
-124 VLLEISETQF
+124 LLEISETQF
-134 QEYFATQPRALMA
+134 QEYFATQPQALMA

-157 KISTGLAS
+157 KISTGLSSS
-165 STVSKTE
+165 STLGIDSKT
-172 SNAGD
+172 ND
-177 PLQHAIP
+177 PTQSVIP
-184 SLDEYYREVLVF
+184 SLDEHYREVLVF
-196 HPQTFQFIKAN
+196 QPQTFQFIKAN
-207 SLACVDTGFT
+207 SLACIDTGFR
-217 PEEIKQKTFIELAP
+217 PEEIKEKTFIELAP
-231 NMDPKKLSQMC
+231 NMDPQKLRQMC
-242 DSLINKIRP
+242 DSLTSKIRP
-251 MVSFETAFNRKDGSS
+251 MVSFETAFKRKDSS
-266 YPAECKL
+266 TYPAECKL
-273 QLVEPK
+273 QLVQPEN
-279 DSDSE
+279 SESE

-290 DLTERKQMENTIRQ
+290 DISERKQMENTIRQ

-328 ANASRSN
+328 ANASRNN

-344 LDHFKTINDSLGHDA
+344 LDHFKTINDSLGHEA
-359 GDHLLQQVSLRIK
+359 GDQLLQQVSLRIK
-372 KTLRKQDTIAR
+372 QVLRKQDTIAR

-396 TDTDH
+396 IDTDH

-412 VTPVFKIGDN
+412 ITPVMIIGDN

-492 EFELYYQP
+492 EFELHYQP
-500 KINLKSGQIAGME
+500 KVNLSSGQIVGME

-521 ELGMVMPNQFI
+521 ELGLIMPHQFI
-532 PIAEEIRLIIQMG
+532 PIAEETRLIIQMG
-545 HWVLITACRQ
+545 HWVLLTACRQ
-555 AKMWQE
+555 AQKWQE
-561 AGLPQIPMSVN
+561 AGLPQIHISVN

-583 VSEIRKI
+583 VSEISRV
-590 LKQTNIPPHLLE
+590 LKQTKFPPQNLE
-602 LEVTESVLMQD
+602 LEITESVLMQD
-613 TTLAVSILK
+613 TALAVSILN
-622 KLSELGIKIS
+622 KLSERGVKIS

-638 GFSSLNYLKNLPL
+638 GYSSLNYLKNLPL
-651 DYLKIDQTFIKDF
+651 DYLKIDKTFIKDF
-664 NLRTNYA
+664 NLQTNSA

-679 AQSLDMKTI
+679 AQSLNMKTI
-688 AEGVETEEQRKFLM
+688 AEGVETKEQREFLA

-716 PIPKEEMGE
+716 PIPKDEMGE
-725 LLRTGKKF
+725 LLQTGNKF

>member
-1 MNQWFISTSAA
+1 MPKST
-12 FNPNIKMP
+12 
-20 NSASFISSD
+20 SFISSD

-46 STLERLAQESKEIPL
+46 STLERLAQESKEISL
-61 KPETVVF
+61 KPETPVF
-68 NEGDPGSAMYIVLEG
+68 QEGDPGGAMYIVLAG
-83 EILIYQGDKSLTSMM
+83 EILIYQGDKSLTSMV

-165 STVSKTE
+165 SPTLE
-172 SNAGD
+172 SNDGD

-196 HPQTFQFIKAN
+196 RPQTFQFIKAN

-231 NMDPKKLSQMC
+231 NLDPKKLSQMC
-242 DSLINKIRP
+242 DSLVNKIRP
-251 MVSFETAFNRKDGSS
+251 MVSFETSFNRKDGSC

-344 LDHFKTINDSLGHDA
+344 LDHFKTINDSLGHEA
-359 GDHLLQQVSLRIK
+359 GDQLLQQVSLRIK
-372 KTLRKQDTIAR
+372 EILRKQDTIAR

-429 IGISIFPD
+429 IGIAIFPD

-465 LYTPAM
+465 LYTPSM

-482 KNLRKALDRE
+482 KNLRKALDRD

-500 KINLKSGQIAGME
+500 KINLKTGQIAGME

-521 ELGMVMPNQFI
+521 ELGLVMPSQFI
-532 PIAEEIRLIIQMG
+532 PIAEEIRLIIQLG
-545 HWVLITACRQ
+545 HWVLLTACRQ
-555 AKMWQE
+555 AKVWQE
-561 AGLPQIPMSVN
+561 AGLPQIHMSVN

-590 LKQTNIPPHLLE
+590 LKQTDIPPSHLE
-602 LEVTESVLMQD
+602 LEITESVLMQD

-664 NLRTNYA
+664 NLRNNYA

-679 AQSLDMKTI
+679 AQSLNMKTI

-716 PIPKEEMGE
+716 PISKDEMGE
-725 LLRTGKKF
+725 LLKTGKKF